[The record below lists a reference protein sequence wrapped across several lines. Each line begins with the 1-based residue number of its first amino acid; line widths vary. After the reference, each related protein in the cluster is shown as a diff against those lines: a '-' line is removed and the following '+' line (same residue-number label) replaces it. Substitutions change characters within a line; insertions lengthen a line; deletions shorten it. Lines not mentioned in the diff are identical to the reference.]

1 MPTLIAPDTP
11 ASSALAPLDRFRSS
25 RSQPAFLALI
35 LVLVS
40 LALYLPAGRHPFFNY
55 DDSRYIF
62 DNGHVKFGLSWD
74 SVKWAF
80 TSFDESNWHPVT
92 WLSHMADC
100 DLFAL
105 NPAGPHYVNV
115 SLHALNAALL
125 FWVLYSA
132 TGFLWRSFIVG
143 ALFALHPINVESVA
157 WIAERKNLLS
167 LFFFLG
173 ALGAYTWYA
182 RNPGVKRYVAVAVL
196 FALGLMSKPQV
207 ISLPFVLLLWDY
219 WPLQRF
225 GAAIKASLQSPEN
238 RITRT
243 DFKHL
248 FLEKLPF
255 FFLCVPSAI
264 LTMKAQMAAGAVTPF
279 SRYPLSVRLANAVVS
294 YAKYL
299 GKALWPANLCV
310 MYLYRAG
317 SLTALQVSFSVLILL
332 SVTFAVAASKRRY
345 LLVGWLWFLGTLVPM
360 IGIIQVGVQS
370 MADRYAYLPF
380 LGLFIA
386 ASWGLAEFA
395 GDHRVPGKWL
405 AVSCI
410 ALLAALA
417 FVSHRQIGY
426 WSSDLALWSRTAA
439 VTTDNYVAEDGIGN
453 ALLEQG
459 DLDAAMPHYRRA
471 AAIRPNDT
479 LSNLNLAF
487 YKSQHGDLPGALAQY
502 KTVAETALDERSR
515 ANAFANMGALQHQLG
530 HFAAARDDFR
540 EAVKLRPR
548 NVRAWVGLGAAAQRL
563 NDCDTALDAFSHAV
577 ELQPS
582 DITYLFLAGALKQS
596 GRTNDA
602 AAATQS
608 ARSLS
613 QNIADAQQFVSNAV
627 GDGGKSSLP

>member
-11 ASSALAPLDRFRSS
+11 APSALTPFDRFPSS

-35 LVLVS
+35 LVLIS
-40 LALYLPAGRHPFFNY
+40 LALYHPVGRHPFFNY

-62 DNGHVKFGLSWD
+62 DNGHVKFGLSWE

-92 WLSHMADC
+92 WLSHMLDC
-100 DLFAL
+100 DLFGL
-105 NPAGPHYVNV
+105 NPAGPHYLNA

-132 TGFLWRSFIVG
+132 TGFLWRSFMVG
-143 ALFALHPINVESVA
+143 ALFALHPMNVESVA
-157 WIAERKNLLS
+157 WIAERKNILS
-167 LFFFLG
+167 LFFFLA

-182 RNPGVKRYVAVAVL
+182 RNPGIQRYAALAVL

-207 ISLPFVLLLWDY
+207 ITLPFVLLLWDY
-219 WPLQRF
+219 WPLHRF
-225 GAAIKASLQSPEN
+225 GIAHKTNLGSPDN
-238 RITRT
+238 PTSDHRIVQA

-248 FLEKLPF
+248 FLEKLPLF
-255 FFLCVPSAI
+255 LLCVPSAI
-264 LTMKAQMAAGAVTPF
+264 LTMKAQTAAVTPF
-279 SRYPLSVRLANAVVS
+279 SRYPMSVRLADAVVA

-299 GKALWPANLCV
+299 GKALWPTNLCV

-317 SLTALQVSFSVLILL
+317 SLTRAEILFSVLLLL
-332 SVTFAVAASKRRY
+332 SVTFAVAASRRRY

-395 GDHRVPGKWL
+395 GNHRVPGKWL
-405 AVSCI
+405 AVGC
-410 ALLAALA
+410 ATLLAALA

-426 WSSDLALWSRTAA
+426 WSSDLALWSHTAV

-459 DLDAAMPHYRRA
+459 DLEAAMPHYRRA

-487 YKSQHGDLPGALAQY
+487 YKSQHGDLWGALAQY
-502 KTVAETALDERSR
+502 KTVTEIALDERSR
-515 ANAFANMGALQHQLG
+515 ANAFANMGTIQHRLRD
-530 HFAAARDDFR
+530 FAAARDDFQA
-540 EAVKLRPR
+540 AVKLRPR

-563 NDCDTALDAFSHAV
+563 NDCDTAIDAFSHAV

-582 DITYLFLAGALKQS
+582 DITYLFIAGALKQC

-608 ARSLS
+608 AQSLS
-613 QNIADAQQFVSNAV
+613 QNMAEALQFVTNTV
-627 GDGGKSSLP
+627 GR